1 MAQGRRVQV
10 PARGQAAPAAP
21 AARPAGRPAAAP
33 AAKQAPRA
41 ARPMPIAPAGRRKPM
56 AAPSRQAP
64 AGTPRPQGM
73 DTADQSRAAKDAA
86 QAKITKNFGIPADL
100 LNEFTM
106 EELQVMPRLLQK
118 MEKTGI
124 LPGGDKAAE
133 RAGFGGGPSPQQS
146 ADNDMSALVLPIG

>member
-1 MAQGRRVQV
+1 
-10 PARGQAAPAAP
+10 
-21 AARPAGRPAAAP
+21 
-33 AAKQAPRA
+33 
-41 ARPMPIAPAGRRKPM
+41 M
-56 AAPSRQAP
+56 AAHSRQAP

-73 DTADQSRAAKDAA
+73 DTAAQSRAAKDAA

>member
-10 PARGQAAPAAP
+10 PARGQAAPVAP
-21 AARPAGRPAAAP
+21 AARPAQRPAAAP
-33 AAKQAPRA
+33 AAAQSPRA
-41 ARPMPIAPAGRRKPM
+41 ARPMPKAAPRRKM
-56 AAPSRQAP
+56 APAPSRMPP
-64 AGTPRPQGM
+64 AGTPSPQGM

-86 QAKITKNFGIPADL
+86 LSKITKNFGIPADL

-106 EELQVMPRLLQK
+106 QELQIMPRLLQK

-146 ADNDMSALVLPIG
+146 ADNDLRALAIPIG

>member
-10 PARGQAAPAAP
+10 PARGQAAPASP
-21 AARPAGRPAAAP
+21 AARPAQRPAAAP
-33 AAKQAPRA
+33 AAARSPKAG
-41 ARPMPIAPAGRRKPM
+41 RPMPKAAPRRKPA
-56 AAPSRQAP
+56 AAPSRMPP
-64 AGTPRPQGM
+64 AGTPKPQGM
-73 DTADQSRAAKDAA
+73 DTVDQSRAAKDAA
-86 QAKITKNFGIPADL
+86 AAKITKGFGIPADL

-146 ADNDMSALVLPIG
+146 KDNDMSALILPIG

>member
-1 MAQGRRVQV
+1 MAQGRRIQV

-21 AARPAGRPAAAP
+21 AARPAQRPAAAP
-33 AAKQAPRA
+33 AAARSPKA
-41 ARPMPIAPAGRRKPM
+41 ARPMPKATPRRKMSP
-56 AAPSRQAP
+56 APSRMPP
-64 AGTPRPQGM
+64 AGTPSPQGM

-86 QAKITKNFGIPADL
+86 LAKITKNFGIPADL

-106 EELQVMPRLLQK
+106 EELQIMPRLLQK

-124 LPGGDKAAE
+124 MPGGDKAAE